1 MPWSSAI
8 ARQRRTPRIV
18 PPKMLLG
25 ISNVE
30 TARETMKIFT
40 AMIAAAAIFGA
51 TTASAEV
58 LDPKGI
64 KTTGEYN
71 EHGTKYPVTGFRG
84 LPWSMHWEDMKD
96 QGTTQSNRYKRLLTW
111 AEDNG
116 VEIDAVPNTEYSY
129 TTVVGPGAPLEA
141 KNMWAGTF
149 SFEPGAVYGV
159 GQHASWEIYLV
170 VKGQADFYNYDKVT
184 HAKEGTWMPAGF
196 DLKDMSYIGNWKP
209 VYKAFEEYQALET
222 KDPIRIEGDKI
233 LPKDFT
239 NYKERNQFVR
249 YLKIR

>member
-1 MPWSSAI
+1 
-8 ARQRRTPRIV
+8 
-18 PPKMLLG
+18 
-25 ISNVE
+25 
-30 TARETMKIFT
+30 MKIFT

-184 HAKEGTWMPAGF
+184 HAKEGTWIITRPFDPHGIKNTSETEDLEIAWFWWNEDPNRPNWATGGLPFQPAQLWIGRGLDPELKPS
-196 DLKDMSYIGNWKP
+196 DLP
-209 VYKAFEEYQALET
+209 AEPT
-222 KDPIRIEGDKI
+222 GDDRFKYMYASE
-233 LPKDFT
+233 D
-239 NYKERNQFVR
+239 EVQ
-249 YLKIR
+249 